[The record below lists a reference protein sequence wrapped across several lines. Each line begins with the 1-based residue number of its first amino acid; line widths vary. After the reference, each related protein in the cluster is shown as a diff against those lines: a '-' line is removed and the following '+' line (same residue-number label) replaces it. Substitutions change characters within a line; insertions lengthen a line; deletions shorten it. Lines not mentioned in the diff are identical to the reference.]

1 MDYGYGYARG
11 EARGERREARVC
23 YSYVD
28 HTFCRALCRL
38 LTARVVLPWIP
49 ESVFRVWSRA
59 GRWTLDA
66 GRWTL
71 DEIVITS
78 ERDEAQKSATVSL
91 NKQ

>member
-1 MDYGYGYARG
+1 MIIIMLEALWIMDMDT
-11 EARGERREARVC
+11 RGERREARVC

-59 GRWTLDA
+59 GRWTLD
-66 GRWTL
+66 
-71 DEIVITS
+71 EIVITS

>member
-59 GRWTLDA
+59 GRWTLD
-66 GRWTL
+66 
-71 DEIVITS
+71 EIVITS